1 MNLTLKLITRSNFF
15 KAYLLAGS
23 IAACGLIPVLRSSW
37 LGDDWPISQTPYWIQ
52 WRYGE
57 LDFQKILQEA
67 LYWNDQWMRG
77 AGRFYPLTWV
87 ESRFTFA
94 YLTGMQEYKIF
105 QYSLLLMVAFL
116 LTFYTFRITRSHTQ
130 SLITLIIL
138 PLFLQFR
145 RDFDPHVAFANMLSS
160 LLIKFL
166 IASILLTYINGQKKK
181 TYKILTSALSAIF
194 YLGALCTYEFA
205 FLLLP
210 ALLLSIQQKENKTE
224 KQKFSTEIK
233 EIFSKFWNPYL
244 IPPIAVWLFYGI
256 FVFLILRPKA
266 TAVSGAY
273 SLGISIDSMW
283 VFFSQLFTATP
294 LITLRMD
301 DMKFISRNLLLLA
314 LIFLLIRYLI
324 NKITPQIS
332 PRLKEGRYRTGQNFD
347 VRNLMISFNLVAAPG
362 LMLAMQPV
370 WWGRAD
376 LFHSYLGVMISEI
389 GMVIL
394 AVQPISWYLTKIK
407 PSLNLKS
414 KK

>member
-15 KAYLLAGS
+15 KAYLFAGL

-77 AGRFYPLTWV
+77 PGRFYPLTWV

-105 QYSLLLMVAFL
+105 QYSLLLMVTFL

-138 PLFLQFR
+138 PIFLQFR
-145 RDFDPHVAFANMLSS
+145 RDFDPHVGFANMLSS

-166 IASILLTYINGQKKK
+166 IASILLTYINEQKKK
-181 TYKILTSALSAIF
+181 SYKIIISILSAIF

-210 ALLLSIQQKENKTE
+210 ALLLSIQQKEKKSET
-224 KQKFSTEIK
+224 QKFSTEVK
-233 EIFSKFWNPYL
+233 EMFSKLRNPYL
-244 IPPIAVWLFYGI
+244 IPPIAAWIFYGT

-266 TAVSGAY
+266 TAISGAY
-273 SLGISIDSMW
+273 SLGISIDSIW
-283 VFFSQLFTATP
+283 VLFSQLLTAIP

-301 DMKFISRNLLLLA
+301 DLTYISRNIVILVLN
-314 LIFLLIRYLI
+314 FLLIRYLI
-324 NKITPQIS
+324 NKITPHFSTQ
-332 PRLKEGRYRTGQNFD
+332 LKEQKSKPEQNFK
-347 VRNLMISFNLVAAPG
+347 IKNLVISINLIAAPG

-376 LFHSYLGVMISEI
+376 VFHSYLGVMISEV

-394 AVQPISWYLTKIK
+394 AAQPISQYLTKIK
-407 PSLNLKS
+407 PSINLKS

>member
-15 KAYLLAGS
+15 KAYLLAGF

-37 LGDDWPISQTPYWIQ
+37 LGDDWPISQTPYWIR

-57 LDFQKILQEA
+57 IDFQKILQEA

-105 QYSLLLMVAFL
+105 QYSLLLMVVFL

-130 SLITLIIL
+130 SLIALIIL
-138 PLFLQFR
+138 PIFLQFR

-166 IASILLTYINGQKKK
+166 IASILLTYVNEQKKK
-181 TYKILTSALSAIF
+181 RYKILISVTSAVF
-194 YLGALCTYEFA
+194 FLGALCTYEFA

-210 ALLLSIQQKENKTE
+210 ALLLSIQQGENKRE
-224 KQKFSTEIK
+224 RQKFSTEVK
-233 EIFSKFWNPYL
+233 EIFSKLINPYL

-273 SLGISIDSMW
+273 SLGISIDSTW

-301 DMKFISRNLLLLA
+301 DLKYISRNLAPLV
-314 LIFLLIRYLI
+314 LIFFLIRYLI
-324 NKITPQIS
+324 KKIMHQIS
-332 PRLKEGRYRTGQNFD
+332 LQSKEQKPKPEQNFEIK
-347 VRNLMISFNLVAAPG
+347 NLMISLNLIAAPG

-370 WWGRAD
+370 WWGRAN

-389 GMVIL
+389 GMVFL
-394 AVQPISWYLTKIK
+394 ATQLISRYLIKIK
-407 PSLNLKS
+407 PSINLKS